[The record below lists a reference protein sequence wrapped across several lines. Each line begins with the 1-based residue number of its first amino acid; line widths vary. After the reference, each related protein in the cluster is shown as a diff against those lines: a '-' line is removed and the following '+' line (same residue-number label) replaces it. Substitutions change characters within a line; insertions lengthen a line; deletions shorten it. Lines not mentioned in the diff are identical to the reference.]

1 MVKSVD
7 SEHSKCFAAR
17 RGGSSPSTPTKLW
30 ACSLKPSTEVIK
42 APDTDIEISG

>member
-1 MVKSVD
+1 MAEWVYA
-7 SEHSKCFAAR
+7 EHSKCSSER
-17 RGGSSPSTPTKLW
+17 IGGSSPSTPTKLW